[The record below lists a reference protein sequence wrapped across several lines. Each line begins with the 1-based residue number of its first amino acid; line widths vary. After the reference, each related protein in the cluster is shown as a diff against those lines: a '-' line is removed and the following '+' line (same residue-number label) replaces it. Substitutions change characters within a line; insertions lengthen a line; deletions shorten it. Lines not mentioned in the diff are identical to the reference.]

1 MARTI
6 HKDDLIYKGRN
17 MRFRTIF
24 VVLLLLIVTPI
35 ETPAQGPPFNRL
47 EIKGKTNEKFN
58 RVSLFNSG
66 SDVRPYKTSHVTSG
80 LYSLIV
86 EIPQDMH
93 HKDKYYV
100 ADMRFWGDIND
111 NGKVDYGEPK
121 SQCHFIIWEIRSN
134 KIIMQIYKGPELEI
148 PTSTFEYNFE

>member
-1 MARTI
+1 MRYRT
-6 HKDDLIYKGRN
+6 
-17 MRFRTIF
+17 FF
-24 VVLLLLIVTPI
+24 VVLLLLIFIPND
-35 ETPAQGPPFNRL
+35 TPAQGPPFSNL

-66 SDVRPYKTSHVTSG
+66 SDVSPYKTSYVTSG
-80 LYSLIV
+80 WYSLKINV
-86 EIPQDMH
+86 PQDMH
-93 HKDKYYV
+93 DKGQYYIT
-100 ADMRFWGDIND
+100 DMRFWGDIND